1 MQIIGLDPGSCG
13 AAVLLREDGS
23 TDIARFDKM
32 TQTDI
37 AEALCEWQWGGGGPI
52 YENAHCF
59 AYLEK
64 VHSMPKQGVSSTF
77 KFGLNYGFLIGCLT
91 ALRIPYEFVTPN
103 TWQKA
108 LSCQS
113 KGKKNVTKAKAQ
125 QLFPHLKII
134 HTIADALLI
143 AEYGRRTFTERK

>member
-1 MQIIGLDPGSCG
+1 MNIIGLDPGSCG

-23 TDIARFDKM
+23 TDIARFDKL
-32 TQTDI
+32 TQVDITD
-37 AEALCEWQWGGGGPI
+37 ALSEWTLDTETP
-52 YENAHCF
+52 CF

-64 VHSMPKQGVSSTF
+64 VHAMPKQGVSSTF

-91 ALRIPYEFVTPN
+91 ALKIPYEFVTPN

-113 KGKKNVTKAKAQ
+113 HGDKNVTKAKAQ

-143 AEYGRRTFTERK
+143 AEYGRRIK

>member
-23 TDIARFDKM
+23 TDIARFDKL

-37 AEALCEWQWGGGGPI
+37 ADALREW
-52 YENAHCF
+52 NNDACF

-64 VHSMPKQGVSSTF
+64 VHSMPKQGVASTF

-91 ALRIPYEFVTPN
+91 SLMIPFEFVTPN

-113 KGKKNVTKAKAQ
+113 HGDKNVTKAKAQ

-134 HTIADALLI
+134 HCIADALLI
-143 AEYGRRTFTERK
+143 AEYGRRKITL

>member
-23 TDIARFDKM
+23 TDIARFDKL

-37 AEALCEWQWGGGGPI
+37 ADALREWSQD
-52 YENAHCF
+52 ACF

-91 ALRIPYEFVTPN
+91 ALKIPFEFVTPN

-113 KGKKNVTKAKAQ
+113 KGDKNVTKAKAQ

-143 AEYGRRTFTERK
+143 AEYGRRTFTERNQPNGKEN

>member
-1 MQIIGLDPGSCG
+1 MSSIIGIDPGSCG

-23 TDIARFDKM
+23 TDIARFDQM

-37 AEALCEWQWGGGGPI
+37 ADALREWK
-52 YENAHCF
+52 ADSCF

-91 ALRIPYEFVTPN
+91 ALKIPYDFVTPN

-113 KGKKNVTKAKAQ
+113 KGDKNVTKAKAQ
-125 QLFPHLKII
+125 QLFPNLKII

-143 AEYGRRTFTERK
+143 AEYGRRKNTFTK

>member
-1 MQIIGLDPGSCG
+1 MPRKARIDAPGALHHIIVRG
-13 AAVLLREDGS
+13 
-23 TDIARFDKM
+23 IARRKVFDDNADRDFFVERLGTVLSDTE
-32 TQTDI
+32 TQ
-37 AEALCEWQWGGGGPI
+37 
-52 YENAHCF
+52 CF

-64 VHSMPKQGVSSTF
+64 VHAMPKQGVSSTF

-91 ALRIPYEFVTPN
+91 ALRIPFEFVTPN

-113 KGKKNVTKAKAQ
+113 KGDKNVTKAKAQ

-143 AEYGRRTFTERK
+143 AEYGRRIR

>member
-1 MQIIGLDPGSCG
+1 MQIIGLDPGSHG

-23 TDIARFDKM
+23 TDIARFDKL
-32 TQTDI
+32 TQSDVVDT
-37 AEALCEWQWGGGGPI
+37 LSEWRWGNGPD
-52 YENAHCF
+52 YESVGCF

-64 VHSMPKQGVSSTF
+64 VHSMPKQGVASTF

-91 ALRIPYEFVTPN
+91 ALKIPFEFVTPN

-113 KGKKNVTKAKAQ
+113 KGNKNVTKAKAQ
-125 QLFPHLKII
+125 QLFPQLKII
-134 HTIADALLI
+134 HCIADALLI
-143 AEYGRRTFTERK
+143 AEYGRRKNTL

>member
-1 MQIIGLDPGSCG
+1 MNIIGLDPGSCG

-23 TDIARFDKM
+23 TDIARFDKL

-37 AEALCEWQWGGGGPI
+37 ADALREW
-52 YENAHCF
+52 NNDACF

-64 VHSMPKQGVSSTF
+64 VHSMPKQGVASTF

-91 ALRIPYEFVTPN
+91 SLMIPFEFVTPN

-113 KGKKNVTKAKAQ
+113 HGDKNVTKAKAQ

-134 HTIADALLI
+134 HCIADALLI
-143 AEYGRRTFTERK
+143 AEYGRRKITL

>member
-1 MQIIGLDPGSCG
+1 MNIIGLDPGSCG

-23 TDIARFDKM
+23 TDIARFDKL

-37 AEALCEWQWGGGGPI
+37 ADALREW
-52 YENAHCF
+52 NNDACF

-64 VHSMPKQGVSSTF
+64 VHAMPKQGVASTF

-91 ALRIPYEFVTPN
+91 SLMIPFEFVTPN

-113 KGKKNVTKAKAQ
+113 HGDKNVTKAKAQ

-134 HTIADALLI
+134 HCIADALLI
-143 AEYGRRTFTERK
+143 AEYGRRKITL

>member
-1 MQIIGLDPGSCG
+1 MNIIGLDPGSCG

-23 TDIARFDKM
+23 TDIARFDKL

-37 AEALCEWQWGGGGPI
+37 ADALREWSQD
-52 YENAHCF
+52 ACF

-64 VHSMPKQGVSSTF
+64 VHSMPKQGVASTF

-91 ALRIPYEFVTPN
+91 ALKIPFEFVTPN

-113 KGKKNVTKAKAQ
+113 KGDKNVTKAKAQ

-143 AEYGRRTFTERK
+143 AEFGRRTFTERK